1 MIGLTSKLMK
11 HYQAGILGLVV
22 TAVVFFTIV
31 GTKYTKGQIT
41 VTPIEVIEEP
51 VKEIKPQRHQFEVCR
66 EKLYTKYP
74 KDMNQSKWRECM
86 AT

>member
-1 MIGLTSKLMK
+1 MK

-31 GTKYTKGQIT
+31 GTKYTKGQII
-41 VTPIEVIEEP
+41 VTPIEVVEEIIEEP
-51 VKEIKPQRHQFEVCR
+51 IEEIKPKRHQFVICR

-74 KDMNQSKWRECM
+74 NKMNQSEWRNCM

>member
-1 MIGLTSKLMK
+1 MK

-31 GTKYTKGQIT
+31 GTKYTKGQII
-41 VTPIEVIEEP
+41 VTPIEVVEEP
-51 VKEIKPQRHQFEVCR
+51 IEEIKPQRHQFEICR

-74 KDMNQSKWRECM
+74 NKMNQSEWRNCM